1 MITVTKGQWFPLT
14 IGNISYGGAAFDLQ
28 GATEVSASLVSTLGV
43 RSPLSFEITAYN
55 ELSAVSDGSLSAGKY
70 AIEVSCKGAD
80 GKSYRM
86 KSPGAI
92 IEVSASTT
100 PSVGS
105 TSVRVTGDE
114 WELTADVEMHE
125 GQARTYMSLLEEA
138 RKKAVKATE
147 EATEAASAVN
157 AAKTACEEQTV
168 KAEKTNDDITAAE
181 TARVTAENGRVKAEN
196 ERAQSEQSR
205 ESAEAERASAEKA
218 RADAETER
226 AAAETQRIDAETQRE
241 TAFSSAKEACEA
253 ATSNATAA
261 ADKANTATTNANGAT
276 EAATEAETERQDA
289 EDARKEAETARVE
302 AESSRASAE
311 QARGATES
319 ERLKAEVERQ
329 GNERARK
336 DAEQTRAEAEERR
349 EAFFN
354 TTAQPA
360 IEEAGKVNAELD
372 GTKISV
378 TNRKGETKSLELVD
392 IDEHVTVTI
401 KSDVEGLSVSSI
413 SVTVYR
419 NHGEV
424 PESYTTDADGK
435 VTFSVTRGTYYEVHF
450 PEKTGAQLIS
460 PMGYTATLPVRNIE
474 ATYLSD
480 GDGAFE
486 AVTIETKKVNAD
498 NSKEA
503 FPNVNITVQIGSGEA
518 QTLTTD
524 AEGKATFNVP
534 VGKSYKIVFSEQS
547 GYFLFFER
555 SYTRELVADS
565 ITREID
571 FFYSAY
577 KTGVYIV
584 TQDGK
589 EYTLE
594 SFKAKAV
601 DVSEAKMVAVYERNL
616 MLNGGVIYAS
626 IDELSKPSFP
636 QLQWCN
642 QNVLF
647 NDIPSDGSKTDS
659 QCYYDGNGATKAIV
673 KEATERGLLVPAAT
687 YVQGKTVAIGG
698 KTMTGYLPSVGQMVI
713 LQNNATAVDEIL
725 KYVTGGTAKSKSGYS
740 GFYKW
745 AAAQSGSTNA
755 WIFTSGTSSY
765 IKTGNSCV
773 ACFYAY

>member
-1 MITVTKGQWFPLT
+1 M
-14 IGNISYGGAAFDLQ
+14 
-28 GATEVSASLVSTLGV
+28 
-43 RSPLSFEITAYN
+43 
-55 ELSAVSDGSLSAGKY
+55 
-70 AIEVSCKGAD
+70 
-80 GKSYRM
+80 
-86 KSPGAI
+86 
-92 IEVSASTT
+92 
-100 PSVGS
+100 
-105 TSVRVTGDE
+105 
-114 WELTADVEMHE
+114 
-125 GQARTYMSLLEEA
+125 
-138 RKKAVKATE
+138 
-147 EATEAASAVN
+147 
-157 AAKTACEEQTV
+157 
-168 KAEKTNDDITAAE
+168 
-181 TARVTAENGRVKAEN
+181 
-196 ERAQSEQSR
+196 
-205 ESAEAERASAEKA
+205 
-218 RADAETER
+218 
-226 AAAETQRIDAETQRE
+226 
-241 TAFSSAKEACEA
+241 
-253 ATSNATAA
+253 
-261 ADKANTATTNANGAT
+261 
-276 EAATEAETERQDA
+276 
-289 EDARKEAETARVE
+289 E

-311 QARGATES
+311 QTRGTAES
-319 ERLKAEVERQ
+319 ERLKAEAERQ

-336 DAEQTRAEAEERR
+336 DAEQARDEAEERR

-354 TTAQPA
+354 TTAQPS

-378 TNRKGETKSLELVD
+378 TNRKGETKSLEFVD

-401 KSDVEGLSVSSI
+401 KSDVEGLSVSNI

-424 PESYTTDADGK
+424 PESYTTDADGE

-486 AVTIETKKVNAD
+486 AVAIETKKVNAD

-524 AEGKATFNVP
+524 AEGKTTFNVP

-584 TQDGK
+584 TQGGK

-594 SFKAKAV
+594 SFKAMAV

-626 IDELSKPSFP
+626 IDELSKQSFP
-636 QLQWCN
+636 QIEWCN
-642 QNVLF
+642 KSVLF
-647 NDIPSDGSKTDS
+647 NDIPSDGRNTDS
-659 QCYYDGNGATKAIV
+659 QYYYDGNGATKAIV

-687 YVQGKTVAIGG
+687 CAQGNTVAIGG
-698 KTMTGYLPSVGQMVI
+698 KTMTGYLPSVGQKVI
-713 LQNNATAVDEIL
+713 LQNNATAVNEIL
-725 KYVTGGTAKSKSGYS
+725 KYVTGGTAKSMSVYSKSW
-740 GFYKW
+740 KW
-745 AAAQSGSTNA
+745 TSAQSGIADA
-755 WIFTSGTSSY
+755 WVFTSS
-765 IKTGNSCV
+765 TGSGYEADGNGV